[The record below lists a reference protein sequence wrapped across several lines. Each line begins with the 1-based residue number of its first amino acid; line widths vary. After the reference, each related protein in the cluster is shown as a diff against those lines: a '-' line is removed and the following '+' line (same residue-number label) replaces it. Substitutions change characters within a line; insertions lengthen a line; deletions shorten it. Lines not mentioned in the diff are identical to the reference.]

1 MQLLT
6 LKYDLPYLAGHTMGA
21 QFAKTKGWLDPAQHS
36 DHIDMFDSTPA
47 TEKEISMYTAPLRAI
62 GNEDNIKDQMGKRD

>member
-6 LKYDLPYLAGHTMGA
+6 LKCDLPYLAGHTMGA

-47 TEKEISMYTAPLRAI
+47 TQKKKHNVHSST
-62 GNEDNIKDQMGKRD
+62 KSHWK

>member
-1 MQLLT
+1 
-6 LKYDLPYLAGHTMGA
+6 MGA

-47 TEKEISMYTAPLRAI
+47 IQTKTAQL
-62 GNEDNIKDQMGKRD
+62 KDQMGERDGREESKK